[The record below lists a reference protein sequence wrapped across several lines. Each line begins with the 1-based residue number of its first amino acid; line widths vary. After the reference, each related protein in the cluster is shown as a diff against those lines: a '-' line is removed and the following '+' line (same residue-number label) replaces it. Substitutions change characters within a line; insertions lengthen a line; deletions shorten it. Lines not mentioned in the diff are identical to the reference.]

1 MSDEGLAP
9 IWRALANPIRREI
22 LDLLKE
28 RPRTTGELADA
39 FREVSRFAVMEH
51 LKVLRE
57 ANLVLVRPRGRE
69 RWHHLNAVPLREI
82 YDRWLSSY
90 AEQWASSL
98 IELKRFSEQ
107 AHGGAPMAQSSPAL
121 TDVQGFQIEQEV
133 EIAASSDAVF
143 RALTEGID
151 GWWVHRRFD
160 APSTVRLEAEIG
172 GSFTETTDNGD
183 AALWATVTEMH
194 PNELLRLTGPM
205 GMTGPVVGVIEYQLK
220 PRGDGTLLRL
230 SHRAFGDIDDETR
243 DNYESGWQMLLNQA
257 LKQYVEG
264 A

>member
-1 MSDEGLAP
+1 MSDKGLAP

-39 FREVSRFAVMEH
+39 FSEVSRFAVMEH

-57 ANLVLVRPRGRE
+57 ANLVVVRPRGRE
-69 RWHHLNAVPLREI
+69 RWHHLNAVPLRAI

-90 AEQWASSL
+90 AEQWVSSL
-98 IELKRFSEQ
+98 MELKRFSER
-107 AHGGAPMAQSSPAL
+107 AHGSASMAQSSPTMAE
-121 TDVQGFQIEQEV
+121 VQGFQVEQEV
-133 EIAASSDAVF
+133 EIAASPEAVF
-143 RALTEGID
+143 QALTEGID

-172 GSFTETTDNGD
+172 GAFTETTEDGN
-183 AALWATVTEMH
+183 AALWATVTEMR

-205 GMTGPVVGVIEYQLK
+205 GMTGPVLGVIEYQLE
-220 PRGDGTLLRL
+220 PRGKSTVLKL

-243 DNYESGWQMLLNQA
+243 GAYEEGWRVLLA
-257 LKQYVEG
+257 DHLKPLVEG
-264 A
+264 V

>member
-1 MSDEGLAP
+1 MNDEGLAP

-39 FREVSRFAVMEH
+39 FSEVSRFAVMEH

-57 ANLVLVRPRGRE
+57 ANLVVVRPRGRE

-98 IELKRFSEQ
+98 IELKRFSER
-107 AHGGAPMAQSSPAL
+107 AHGGASMAQSSPTMAE
-121 TDVQGFQIEQEV
+121 VQGFQIEQEV
-133 EIAASSDAVF
+133 EIAATPEAVF
-143 RALTEGID
+143 QALTEGID

-160 APSTVRLEAEIG
+160 PPSTVRLEAEIG
-172 GSFTETTDNGD
+172 GGFTEMTDAGD
-183 AALWATVTEMH
+183 AALWATVTELR

-205 GMTGPVVGVIEYQLK
+205 GMTGPVLGVIEYRLE
-220 PRGDGTLLRL
+220 PRGNGTVLKL

-243 DNYESGWQMLLNQA
+243 GAYEEGWRVLLEDH
-257 LKQYVEG
+257 LKPLVEG